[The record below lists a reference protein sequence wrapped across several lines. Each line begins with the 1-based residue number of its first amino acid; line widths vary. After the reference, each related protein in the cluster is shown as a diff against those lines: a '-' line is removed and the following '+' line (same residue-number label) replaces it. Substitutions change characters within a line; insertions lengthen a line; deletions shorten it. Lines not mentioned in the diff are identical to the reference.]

1 MRGRSEVTAENL
13 AEHAEIDDPV
23 AAEDLRMLWEAGRD
37 ESRDHARRLRL
48 AARFHAGRLD
58 EVVSD
63 AAMDEAD
70 CADMAVATALRITTA
85 QAHRLIRDG
94 SVATARFP
102 AVLSRLE
109 AAGLPVTWFQHLLR
123 AARDLSA
130 SGCALV
136 DEQVGAWE
144 LDRISV
150 ARFRREVRL
159 LIAWAAAHDEDG
171 TDQEPERARDV
182 RLADACPRRSVATL
196 EIAGPVPEILSLSQ
210 RLDAGAR
217 AVQQAQRAA
226 FANGGPVPFDVDGL
240 AAEQGRAMSLSAL
253 RYAILTRSVLDTG
266 AVEIPAE
273 RFRLNVTV
281 PMMTLLGAS
290 SAPATIDG
298 EQPVPAAMARAL
310 AAGEPV
316 WHRILTDTATGIF
329 LPAAADS
336 YRPSAAMREHLR
348 LRHPVCAAPGCTR
361 GTRSAAEIDHIEE
374 FDHEDPGAGGLTEL
388 ENLHMLCWRHHQ
400 VKTARRID
408 PERVPSR
415 MSEGGADLLVG
426 VKDDGLA
433 GERSDGLGVE
443 GSDGVGAEG
452 SDGLASARAA
462 PERPPSGRQGGRRSG
477 DSTSTSESG
486 PSMPPEQNAG
496 PGRTK
501 WRIGD
506 LLTTEIEDNRDL
518 VTPMHARALLT
529 CWRGFQASLRER
541 ERRRRDAGVTCSPQ
555 STGDPQPSRKQNGES
570 NRASRWGDQRPS
582 WSDQLPPWSD
592 QGPAPF

>member
-1 MRGRSEVTAENL
+1 MGAEAGPRRSARRRLVRGRSEVTAENL

-23 AAEDLRMLWEAGRD
+23 AAEDLRMLWEAGRE

-109 AAGLPVTWFQHLLR
+109 AADLPVTWFQHLLR

-136 DEQVGAWE
+136 DEQVGTWE

-171 TDQEPERARDV
+171 ADQEPERARDV
-182 RLADACPRRSVATL
+182 RLADACPRTGVATL
-196 EIAGPVPEILSLSQ
+196 EIAGPVPEILSLSR

-226 FANGGPVPFDVDGL
+226 LANGVPVPFDVDGL
-240 AAEQGRAMSLSAL
+240 AAEQGRAMSLRAL

-266 AVEIPAE
+266 AVEVPAE

-316 WHRILTDTATGIF
+316 WHRILTDPATGIF

-374 FDHEDPGAGGLTEL
+374 FDHADPGAGGLTEL

-408 PERVPSR
+408 PERVPPR
-415 MSEGGADLLVG
+415 KAEGGADVLVG
-426 VKDDGLA
+426 
-433 GERSDGLGVE
+433 ERD
-443 GSDGVGAEG
+443 
-452 SDGLASARAA
+452 DGLASARGA
-462 PERPPSGRQGGRRSG
+462 PERPPSRGHGGRRRSEP
-477 DSTSTSESG
+477 TSTSDSG

-518 VTPMHARALLT
+518 VTPLHARALLS
-529 CWRGFQASLRER
+529 CWRGYRTTRRER
-541 ERRRRDAGVTCSPQ
+541 EMRRRDAGVTGSPQ
-555 STGDPQPSRKQNGES
+555 STGDPQSSRKQNGGS

-582 WSDQLPPWSD
+582 WGD